1 MHAPGAENLFDYGS
15 FGLRK
20 LSARDTK
27 FGTWVHLGKAYLAQ
41 AYLAPYEEGV
51 RVHCARAVHV
61 QTFGPAVP
69 LPPLQVKR

>member
-27 FGTWVHLGKAYLAQ
+27 LGTWVHLGKAYLAPSVLN
-41 AYLAPYEEGV
+41 ASFSRGPEGHTGGATDPKLAG
-51 RVHCARAVHV
+51 HTH
-61 QTFGPAVP
+61 TVP
-69 LPPLQVKR
+69 T